1 VITVANLRNTTDGFR
16 CDRLSALGNP
26 FVLMAR
32 NDTAG
37 RADAVTAYGL
47 YLHLIA
53 NEGFEP
59 VEAIERVKAR
69 QKPGQRML
77 IVAST
82 PKSSRDSF
90 MVELGALTEKHLKQE
105 PVTLLCWCAPLPCHC
120 DRIADYLNW
129 LHPSEGSHV

>member
-1 VITVANLRNTTDGFR
+1 MITVANLRDATEGYR

-32 NDTAG
+32 SDAAA
-37 RADAVTAYGL
+37 RADTVTAFGL

-69 QKPGQRML
+69 QKPGQRVL

-82 PKSSRDSF
+82 IKPSRDSF
-90 MVELGALTEKHLKQE
+90 MTELETLEASCLRQE
-105 PVTLLCWCAPLPCHC
+105 PLILLCWCAPAPCHC
-120 DRIADYLNW
+120 DRIANYLNW
-129 LHPSEGSHV
+129 KCKT